1 MSILTRPVWV
11 RWFDAF
17 LYKPAYF
24 FLVGFLT
31 LYANIFGGELFTY
44 TCFTLIVLYLCVFGR
59 DLLPVLPLAI
69 CAYISPSRQNN
80 PGVNDASVF
89 SLAGGGTYILVLAG
103 VMIVGLIYRLIADR
117 ELGRSA
123 FWTCK
128 RKLLPG
134 ILLLCGSYLFSG
146 LGSNQLLAVGKQN
159 LVFAL
164 IQCASILVL
173 YYVLTGMVHWEK
185 APVAYLAWTGMCVGY
200 VVLLEMA
207 YIHLQYDFIRNGTIS
222 RQIIYSGWGHYNN
235 FGVLLAAMIPFPFFL
250 TGKGKHSFIFYLSGL
265 LFLAGALFTFSRS
278 SMIFASLAFCV
289 SFAVSLFHNRRVKT
303 GIAVL
308 VLILLAGFAFCFF
321 YTDKL
326 LHLFRS
332 LLDYGTD
339 SGGRYSIY
347 KAGLRQFLDYPL
359 FGGTFYPVDFQLFS
373 WSTSETFVA
382 FFPPRWHNTI
392 IQILASCGIVG
403 IVAYATHRWQT
414 FLLFLRRPSCKKMFA
429 FLSMLTLLGC
439 SLLDCHMFNV
449 GPMLFY
455 SMLLA
460 FAEKKLDR

>member
-1 MSILTRPVWV
+1 MSILTRPTWV
-11 RWFDAF
+11 RWFDEF

-31 LYANIFGGELFTY
+31 LCANICGGELFTY
-44 TCFTLIVLYLCVFGR
+44 TCFTLIVLYLCIFGK

-80 PGVNDASVF
+80 PGVNDGSVF
-89 SLAGGGTYILVLAG
+89 SLAEGGAYILVLAG
-103 VMIVGLIYRLIADR
+103 IMILGLLYRLIADR
-117 ELGRSA
+117 KLGRSA

-134 ILLLCGSYLFSG
+134 ILLLCASYLFSG
-146 LGSNQLLAVGKQN
+146 LGTSQLSAVGKQN

-173 YYVLTGMVHWEK
+173 YYVLTAMVHWEK

-200 VVLLEMA
+200 VLLLEMA
-207 YIHLQYDFIRNGTIS
+207 YIHLQHDVIRYGTIS

-250 TGKGKHSFIFYLSGL
+250 TGKGKHSIVFYLSAL
-265 LFLAGALFTFSRS
+265 LFLGGAFFTFSRS

-289 SFAVSLFHNRRVKT
+289 SFAVSLIHNRRIKT

-308 VLILLAGFAFCFF
+308 TLIVLAGLSVCFL
-321 YTDKL
+321 YSDKL

-332 LLDYGTD
+332 LLEYGTD
-339 SGGRYSIY
+339 SGGRFAMYE
-347 KAGLRQFLDYPL
+347 AGIRQFLDYPL
-359 FGGTFYPVDFQLFS
+359 FGGTFYPVDFSLFS
-373 WSTSETFVA
+373 WSTSEAFVA

-403 IVAYATHRWQT
+403 ITAYAIHRWQT
-414 FLLFLRRPSCKKMFA
+414 LLLFLRRPSCKKMFA

-455 SMLLA
+455 SMMLA
-460 FAEKKLDR
+460 FAEKKLDK